1 MSMTD
6 PISDFLSRI
15 RNGIQSRK
23 SSIDCPRS
31 TLKLRIAE
39 ILREEGFLDSVVSE
53 EPGVGLQGRH
63 QQGGQAQQGTI
74 SLTLRYDNA
83 NHSAITGLKRVS
95 RPGQRHYVGARALPK
110 VRNGLGIAIVS
121 TSRGV
126 MTDRK
131 ARELGVGGEVLCEV
145 W

>member
-6 PISDFLSRI
+6 PIADFLTRI
-15 RNGIQSRK
+15 RNGLQAHK
-23 SSIDCPRS
+23 DTVDCPRS

-39 ILREEGFLDSVVSE
+39 ILREEGYIDAVSSFDDTRQ
-53 EPGVGLQGRH
+53 GVI
-63 QQGGQAQQGTI
+63 TV
-74 SLTLRYDNA
+74 TLRYDNES
-83 NHSAITGLKRVS
+83 NGAITGIKRAS
-95 RPGQRHYVGARALPK
+95 RPGQRRYVGSRNLPR
-110 VRNGLGIAIVS
+110 VRNGLGVAIIS

-131 ARELGVGGEVLCEV
+131 ARQLGVGGEVLCEV

>member
-6 PISDFLSRI
+6 PIADFLSRI
-15 RNGIQSRK
+15 RNGLQTRK
-23 SSIDCPRS
+23 VSIDCPRS
-31 TLKLRIAE
+31 RLKLRIAE
-39 ILREEGFLDSVVSE
+39 ILREEGFVDAVSSLDDG
-53 EPGVGLQGRH
+53 PQGI
-63 QQGGQAQQGTI
+63 I

-83 NHSAITGLKRVS
+83 NHPAITGLRRAS
-95 RPGQRHYVGARALPK
+95 RPGQRSYVGAKGLPK

-121 TSRGV
+121 TSRGI